1 LVIFPVVPLNPL
13 SFPAN
18 IFISFNVHSCNQLKY
33 CFIVYNLTDLS
44 APSYDGDG
52 GGGLVNRSRTSHSV
66 DNSRAGNAPNRMK
79 PLPESLIFDMR

>member
-1 LVIFPVVPLNPL
+1 V
-13 SFPAN
+13 
-18 IFISFNVHSCNQLKY
+18 QKY
-33 CFIVYNLTDLS
+33 CFNVDHLTDLS

-52 GGGLVNRSRTSHSV
+52 SGNRSRTSHSV